1 MYKLKIFLSISI
13 FSILLISTSIIKNQ
27 TREIEKKISKINKAL
42 TYKERDYGESKLD
55 FHYLTSPS
63 SIEIRVKS
71 LDNEEYIPMKYSNI
85 FFSLK
90 DFIKLNNQIAVQNDL
105 NEKKIKKK

>member
-1 MYKLKIFLSISI
+1 MVNNLTFNN
-13 FSILLISTSIIKNQ
+13 FTDKNNEQ
-27 TREIEKKISKINKAL
+27 SDTKDAIDFKAL

-63 SIEIRVKS
+63 LIESKVKI

-90 DFIKLNNQIAVQNDL
+90 DFIKLNNQIAIQNDL